1 MKRRFLLGIGLLGAA
16 LVAIPATVIAQSPP
30 PDPPATY
37 YGAATGATAG
47 QGVVAIVVNGSTSTV
62 CGTGEVLL
70 DGGKPVYVVDVV
82 ANSQI
87 NGCGAAGRTI
97 RFYFTPHG
105 GAGGRLGNETAG
117 WSGAGATKRDLTA
130 GPELQRAGQLPVLA
144 SDGALG

>member
-16 LVAIPATVIAQSPP
+16 LVAIPATVIAQAP

-37 YGAATGATAG
+37 YGSAAGATVG

-62 CGTGEVLL
+62 CGTGEVLS
-70 DGGKPVYVVDVV
+70 DNGQPVYVVDVA

-87 NGCGAAGRTI
+87 SGCGAAGRTI
-97 RFYFTPHG
+97 RFYFTPQG
-105 GAGGRLGNETAG
+105 NAGGRLANETAS
-117 WSGAGATKRDLTA
+117 WSGAGATSRNLTP
-130 GPELQRAGQLPVLA
+130 GPALQRAGQLPILA